1 MTPSAQDPP
10 RSAVVG
16 IDGCAA
22 GWYAV
27 ALRPGAAPEGHLLA
41 RIGDLPLFV
50 PDACVVA
57 IDIPIGMP
65 TGPESRQADTTAR
78 KALGERRSSVFRTPI
93 REALEAGTYA
103 QGNAISKARTGK
115 GMSRQAFALRPKILE
130 VDEWIS
136 KAPCPIFEIH
146 PEVCFTQILGAPAK
160 FYKKTASGAWERRQ
174 ALQRAGIGLDRL
186 LAQHFSRVH
195 DDDILD
201 AAAAAWSA
209 ARLRDGLALSF
220 PDPPDI
226 GPQGRLVAIW
236 A

>member
-1 MTPSAQDPP
+1 MTTIPEEAS

-16 IDGCAA
+16 IDGCAS

-27 ALRPGAAPEGHLLA
+27 VLRPGVEPEGHLLA

-50 PDACVVA
+50 PDAGAVA
-57 IDIPIGMP
+57 IDIPIGLP
-65 TGPESRQADTTAR
+65 TGSESRQADTTAR

-93 REALEAGTYA
+93 REALEASTYA
-103 QGNAISKARTGK
+103 VGNAISKARTGK
-115 GMSRQAFALRPKILE
+115 GMSSQAFALGPKILE
-130 VDEWIS
+130 VDEWIP

-146 PEVCFTQILGAPAK
+146 PEVSFAEMLGAPAE
-160 FYKKTASGAWERRQ
+160 FYKKTVAGALERRQ
-174 ALQRAGIGLDRL
+174 GLQRAGIAVDHL
-186 LAQHFSRVH
+186 LAQRVPRVH

-209 ARLRDGLALSF
+209 ARLRDGSARSF
-220 PDPPDI
+220 PDPPEV
-226 GPQGRLVAIW
+226 GANGRPVAIW

>member
-1 MTPSAQDPP
+1 MTTNLEEAL

-27 ALRPGAAPEGHLLA
+27 VLRPGAEPEGHLLA

-57 IDIPIGMP
+57 IDIPIGLP
-65 TGPESRQADTTAR
+65 AGPESRQADTTAR

-93 REALEAGTYA
+93 REALEASTYA
-103 QGNAISKARTGK
+103 EGNAISKVRTGK
-115 GMSRQAFALRPKILE
+115 GMSSQAFALGPKILE

-136 KAPCPIFEIH
+136 NAPYPIFEIH
-146 PEVCFTQILGAPAK
+146 PEVSFTEMLGAPAG
-160 FYKKTASGAWERRQ
+160 FYKKTAAGALERRQ
-174 ALQRAGIGLDRL
+174 GLQRAGIVVDRL
-186 LAQHFSRVH
+186 LAQRFPRVQ

-209 ARLRDGLALSF
+209 ARLRDGSARSF
-220 PDPPDI
+220 PEPPEI
-226 GPQGRLVAIW
+226 GAQGRPVAIW
-236 A
+236 V